1 MSVNCTG
8 LRAVDGL
15 GLFPFH
21 NWELNVQPS
30 WGCDTSSTKHY
41 LHPRIEVTAIG
52 KKYVLF
58 GQKNGKQK
66 FQWTISSKPSLL
78 TAAAFFG
85 WSPTSARELMGISQL
100 SAPRPPTLS
109 DNYNIST
116 SDSSR
121 TIKHRGTEVKP
132 QIRSQLHGNCCAHH
146 RNWCGL
152 IFMSCGLIR
161 TGTKQSPCQKEPVL
175 LRRWSRRWLMTALQ
189 LSQEC
194 QCSVR
199 SVLKKGFQMLLPAA
213 FSSHTEE
220 LLEWPNL
227 LQRPLEKALD
237 SHCCFPKK
245 G

>member
-1 MSVNCTG
+1 MDLDCFLSITGNWTCSPAEDVTPAALSTTYIQGSKSLQLGRNMSCLGKKWKAEIPVNNLLQTFSAYSSSLLWLISHICKRTNG
-8 LRAVDGL
+8 NITAL
-15 GLFPFH
+15 
-21 NWELNVQPS
+21 
-30 WGCDTSSTKHY
+30 STKASH
-41 LHPRIEVTAIG
+41 
-52 KKYVLF
+52 
-58 GQKNGKQK
+58 
-66 FQWTISSKPSLL
+66 
-78 TAAAFFG
+78 
-85 WSPTSARELMGISQL
+85 
-100 SAPRPPTLS
+100 LS

-121 TIKHRGTEVKP
+121 TIKHRRTEVKP